1 MPGAE
6 NDFESEIFPL
16 DHRVQTNEK
25 SLAKSSN
32 SRSVGQKSYARLPRQ
47 SNGADN
53 PYLIMSDQPAAQSMA
68 RQKARCLIFNGYVWR
83 WQAPRAP
90 PSTPSIPTSSTQ
102 PPPAPIVCT
111 LLPLY
116 SPLLSPPLVTIH
128 NDYFAHRARGLPFQI
143 IPSKLEV
150 APPLS
155 KMSEWVSGYPLD
167 CYDY

>member
-83 WQAPRAP
+83 WQAPQAPQAP
-90 PSTPSIPTSSTQ
+90 PPPQHQPHNPLQPLLYAPCYPS
-102 PPPAPIVCT
+102 T
-111 LLPLY
+111 LLFC
-116 SPLLSPPLVTIH
+116 PLLWLQFIMTTLPIEPEGSPFKKCLT
-128 NDYFAHRARGLPFQI
+128 DF
-143 IPSKLEV
+143 
-150 APPLS
+150 
-155 KMSEWVSGYPLD
+155 
-167 CYDY
+167 

>member
-1 MPGAE
+1 M
-6 NDFESEIFPL
+6 
-16 DHRVQTNEK
+16 
-25 SLAKSSN
+25 
-32 SRSVGQKSYARLPRQ
+32 GQKSYARLPRQ

-83 WQAPRAP
+83 WQASQAPQAP
-90 PSTPSIPTSSTQ
+90 PPPQ
-102 PPPAPIVCT
+102 HQPHKPPPAPIVCT

-155 KMSEWVSGYPLD
+155 KMSHRFLD
-167 CYDY
+167 STNKLKSRSTCVQCTDKLQTDNLIIENCKAN